1 MRSRHSRGVR
11 SLTPVVAAVCA
22 ASLAVSGCGGSGEPP
37 STASSERTL
46 TRQEA
51 SLLAG
56 ALYRN
61 YRTRGARFQ
70 AAALAGPGG
79 GTITMVGEVDWKL
92 HQGRAK
98 VISDAGKDRVTEV
111 AWDPS
116 IALEYRP
123 GMVKAVQKVKPT
135 AALIARTPDRDHRR
149 LDQIIEVI
157 TALATTKRENVQ
169 LILQRPQAKFIRED
183 VLRGTKVV
191 LLRYGPRT
199 VVWVNPKTGQ
209 MLRFE
214 SSNKDRTAPI
224 VVDIEPDPKVRI
236 RPPKPE
242 YVVSAREIA
251 DLYAKR
257 AQTSP

>member
-1 MRSRHSRGVR
+1 MGHMQVR
-11 SLTPVVAAVCA
+11 ALIITALVAVPSVVIA
-22 ASLAVSGCGGSGEPP
+22 GCGGDSA
-37 STASSERTL
+37 STPTSTPERKL

-56 ALYRN
+56 ALHSN

-92 HQGRAK
+92 HQGQAK
-98 VISDAGKDRVTEV
+98 VISDAGRDRVTEV

-116 IALEYRP
+116 VTLEYRP
-123 GMVKAVQKVKPT
+123 GMVKAIQRVSPKAV
-135 AALIARTPDRDHRR
+135 LIARPPDRDQRR
-149 LDQIIEVI
+149 LDQIIGVI
-157 TALATTKRENVQ
+157 TALATTKRENTQ
-169 LILQRPQAKFIRED
+169 LIMQRRQARFVRED
-183 VLRGTKVV
+183 TLRGTKVV

-199 VVWVNPKTGQ
+199 VVWVNPETGQ

-224 VVDIEPDPKVRI
+224 IVDIEPAPTVRI
-236 RPPKPE
+236 QPPRPE
-242 YVVSAREIA
+242 FVVSTREIA
-251 DLYAKR
+251 GLYGRR

>member
-1 MRSRHSRGVR
+1 MRS
-11 SLTPVVAAVCA
+11 LPVAICAAAGIALVAA
-22 ASLAVSGCGGSGEPP
+22 GCGGSGDSA
-37 STASSERTL
+37 STAPEGRKL

-70 AAALAGPGG
+70 AAALAGPEG
-79 GTITMVGEVDWKL
+79 GTITLVGDVDWKL
-92 HQGRAK
+92 HQGQAK
-98 VISDAGKDRVTEV
+98 VISDGGRDKVTEV
-111 AWDPS
+111 LWDPS

-123 GMVKAVQKVKPT
+123 GMVKAIQKVKPKAT
-135 AALIARTPDRDHRR
+135 VIARTPDRDHRR
-149 LDQIIEVI
+149 LDQIIEVV

-169 LILQRPQAKFIRED
+169 LIMQRPQARFIRED
-183 VLRGTKVV
+183 TLRGTKVV
-191 LLRYGPRT
+191 LLKYGPRT
-199 VVWVNPKTGQ
+199 TVWVNPKTGQ

-224 VVDIEPDPKVRI
+224 VVDIEPSPKTRI
-236 RPPKPE
+236 RPPRPE
-242 YVVSAREIA
+242 YVVSTSEIA